1 MEAYTLFQ
9 KFEETAKLYPNNT
22 ALGYKEEGNFKTI
35 SYNRL
40 LNIVNRCV
48 SWLKKLGVQKGDRV
62 AIFSKNRP
70 EWVKLDL
77 ALNKIGAVS
86 VPIHTTLSP
95 RLIKHIINNSEA
107 KYLAV
112 GDLFSKYQEIEKEV
126 SLNRVITFNK
136 IEWKEDL
143 VYFKDLLN
151 EEPDRSEAIK
161 GDVCTI
167 IYTSGTTGDPKGV
180 VLTNRNFLENIKAS
194 LQYVPYAPKDVFLSI
209 LPLSH
214 VLERTGGYY
223 GPFYRGAAVYFAESP
238 KTIAEDVKKVKPTI
252 MVSVPRIFERVYD
265 KVMDK
270 VRASSNFK
278 QKLFFKS
285 LDVSRSYLNSKKNNS
300 KIRPILKLTYYLLDK
315 LVLNKV
321 RLSLGGRLKYSISG
335 GASLNPS
342 MAKFFEALGIRVL
355 EGYGLTE
362 TAPIIS
368 VNPLANYKFGTVGK
382 IILGVEV
389 KIADDKE
396 ILVKGPNVMEGYY
409 NNQKASQEV
418 FENGWFKTGDL
429 GFIDTDGYLAIIGRK
444 KEMIVTSTGKNV
456 NPVDLEN
463 ALQESKYIRQAMVYG
478 DKQKFISALI
488 VPDFEEIKIYASENK
503 IDLELY
509 QLLNDERI
517 KNLVDSEIK
526 NQLKDFS
533 ENEQVRSFRILD
545 REFSEEREELTPTLK
560 LRRGKIKSIIV
571 DKIEL

>member
-9 KFEETAKLYPNNT
+9 KFEETAKLHPNNT

-560 LRRGKIKSIIV
+560 LRRGKIKSIMIN
-571 DKIEL
+571 KMTL

>member
-285 LDVSRSYLNSKKNNS
+285 LDVSRSY
-300 KIRPILKLTYYLLDK
+300 
-315 LVLNKV
+315 
-321 RLSLGGRLKYSISG
+321 
-335 GASLNPS
+335 
-342 MAKFFEALGIRVL
+342 
-355 EGYGLTE
+355 
-362 TAPIIS
+362 
-368 VNPLANYKFGTVGK
+368 
-382 IILGVEV
+382 
-389 KIADDKE
+389 
-396 ILVKGPNVMEGYY
+396 
-409 NNQKASQEV
+409 
-418 FENGWFKTGDL
+418 
-429 GFIDTDGYLAIIGRK
+429 
-444 KEMIVTSTGKNV
+444 
-456 NPVDLEN
+456 
-463 ALQESKYIRQAMVYG
+463 
-478 DKQKFISALI
+478 
-488 VPDFEEIKIYASENK
+488 
-503 IDLELY
+503 
-509 QLLNDERI
+509 
-517 KNLVDSEIK
+517 
-526 NQLKDFS
+526 
-533 ENEQVRSFRILD
+533 
-545 REFSEEREELTPTLK
+545 
-560 LRRGKIKSIIV
+560 
-571 DKIEL
+571 